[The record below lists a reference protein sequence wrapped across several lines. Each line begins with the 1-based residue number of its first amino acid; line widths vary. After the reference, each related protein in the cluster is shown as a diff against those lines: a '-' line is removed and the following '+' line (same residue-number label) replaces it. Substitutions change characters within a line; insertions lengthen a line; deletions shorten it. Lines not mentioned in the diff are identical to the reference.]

1 MKSWNH
7 VFGFACAIALLLGAG
22 AVQGTNAFLDAQQIT
37 YIEAVNRAAE
47 KGLFAGIDG
56 NFQPEGSVTRAQM
69 ATIIVKILHG
79 SDYNADAHKGTGRF
93 PDTADF
99 ESGWAE
105 GYINLCAQDGVV
117 AGYGDGTFQPGN
129 KVTAAEAV
137 TMLLNAMNV
146 DAGVGS
152 WPTTVMKK
160 ADELQLFAGLR
171 EKPDENEVLNREQLA
186 VLVMAGLDWQEKEQ
200 ADGTTSSDSASSGS
214 SSNGSSTGGSSSG
227 GSSSGGS
234 YSGGSSSGG
243 SYSGGSSSGGSSTG
257 GSSSGGSSSGGS
269 SSGGS
274 SSNGS
279 SSDSSSGGSS
289 DDASSEGPEK
299 PGDDEKEP
307 WPVLGVEA
315 DKADLTA
322 DNVFLLSATL
332 AEDKKTVEVT
342 LTLQGKVGLCGF
354 DMVLQYDNNV
364 YSLRELD
371 TEHDLTLF
379 SYVLADQGCIMFNY
393 AGATNIT
400 KEKTVLTAV
409 FDVVGQPDEESVFS
423 MPVGVVIKTDET
435 QGYEVSMADYTL
447 TWCRPQ

>member
-1 MKSWNH
+1 
-7 VFGFACAIALLLGAG
+7 
-22 AVQGTNAFLDAQQIT
+22 
-37 YIEAVNRAAE
+37 
-47 KGLFAGIDG
+47 
-56 NFQPEGSVTRAQM
+56 
-69 ATIIVKILHG
+69 VKILHG

-214 SSNGSSTGGSSSG
+214 SSN
-227 GSSSGGS
+227 
-234 YSGGSSSGG
+234 
-243 SYSGGSSSGGSSTG
+243 GSSTG

>member
-234 YSGGSSSGG
+234 
-243 SYSGGSSSGGSSTG
+243 
-257 GSSSGGSSSGGS
+257 